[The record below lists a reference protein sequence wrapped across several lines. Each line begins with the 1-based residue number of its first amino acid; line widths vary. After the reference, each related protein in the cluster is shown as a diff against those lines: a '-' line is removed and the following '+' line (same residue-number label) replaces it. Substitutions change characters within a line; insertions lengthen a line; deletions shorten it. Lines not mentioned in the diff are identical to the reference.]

1 MKKIRLFPSPVP
13 VIPILLVLLA
23 IVLSAPILYTYAQ
36 NQSNQAPSGV
46 VPVVPVP
53 TTVAGSIGES
63 INSVAVLIGTIA
75 PLIIALFAYMRTK
88 TQDPK
93 IQKAIDDATSV
104 AILATTT
111 ANKTLENKQHIR
123 EALEVGIA
131 LAPEDARKALEANK
145 AKIDQLNREIQA
157 TEAQLKRIVPLIPPE
172 ANADRI
178 ADLPRETPPSPSTR
192 VTPP

>member
-1 MKKIRLFPSPVP
+1 MS
-13 VIPILLVLLA
+13 ILLVLLA

-36 NQSNQAPSGV
+36 NQSNQVPSSSV

-53 TTVAGSIGES
+53 TTVSGSISES
-63 INSVAVLIGTIA
+63 INSFAILIGTIA
-75 PLIIALFAYMRTK
+75 PLIIALLAYMRTK

-123 EALEVGIA
+123 EALEVGVA

-192 VTPP
+192 VTPPSPSTRVTPP